1 MTSEEIKEIRNVLN
15 LTQEELAIVLGVTK
29 TSVARYE
36 MKGGPKP
43 QGDVARKIAH
53 LHVFISDPSQKK
65 RVKNMRVS
73 GGVASIAAILAIGVA
88 TFPVSAAAAGA
99 ITIEAILKTPA
110 SVFLGSLL
118 GGSQVMKTSTNQKKC
133 KFNKN

>member
-1 MTSEEIKEIRNVLN
+1 MTSDEIKEIRNVLN
-15 LTQEELAIVLGVTK
+15 LTQEELAIILGVTK

-53 LHVFISDPSQKK
+53 LHVFISEPSQKK
-65 RVKNMRVS
+65 QLINMRVS

-88 TFPVSAAAAGA
+88 TFPVSVAAASG
-99 ITIEAILKTPA
+99 ITIEAILKAPA
-110 SVFLGSLL
+110 SVFLGSIL
-118 GGSQVMKTSTNQKKC
+118 GRTHIMKPQLTKM
-133 KFNKN
+133 